1 MHLPSGAL
9 MFLLPVLSCSDTFTE
24 GRSWGSE
31 ICCGSEICG
40 LHAGLCVSY
49 RRCKCAYGN
58 LAASAGHAVPNWT
71 GAWRSTPH
79 TDQLFSEGNR
89 PKRTNDDLQSWWLPR
104 EIDWWVPWVCRKK
117 DKNQQKPTLGL
128 DLFTLLHIHRTDD
141 QKRGLAVLAARNR
154 TVFPTSIGFT
164 HVSFRGQLNKFVFFF
179 NPTMGGN
186 IWKWDFALRK
196 VSLQCSS

>member
-1 MHLPSGAL
+1 MSCFMAPRQALVHPPSGAL
-9 MFLLPVLSCSDTFTE
+9 MFLFPALSCSDTFTE

-31 ICCGSEICG
+31 ICCGSEICS

-89 PKRTNDDLQSWWLPR
+89 PKRTNDDLRSWWLPR
-104 EIDWWVPWVCRKK
+104 KIDWWVLWVCRKRIRIS
-117 DKNQQKPTLGL
+117 KNQRLG
-128 DLFTLLHIHRTDD
+128 
-141 QKRGLAVLAARNR
+141 
-154 TVFPTSIGFT
+154 SICSPCYT
-164 HVSFRGQLNKFVFFF
+164 GQLNKFVFFSI
-179 NPTMGGN
+179 PQWVGTSGN
-186 IWKWDFALRK
+186 GISHSERSVCNALFKAIPQRK
-196 VSLQCSS
+196 RPEALDSGHAV